1 MPPISPIKDE
11 NTGKTVKSATLTP
24 FRTMSI
30 DEVHRLITSD
40 QRLAELTLAIRNAAA
55 QGDEITARFLK
66 QQTLPYVTPCGVF
79 TRRRSDCLTEP
90 SGLVVVDIDHLES
103 AEETEN
109 LRQQLFDDPY
119 LCPALVFISPTGR
132 GVKAFVPCLHG
143 QNPAEGIQWAM
154 NYVHCMYDAENTQPG
169 KGVDFE

>member
-1 MPPISPIKDE
+1 MSLFMPPISPIKDE

-55 QGDEITARFLK
+55 QGDETTARFLK

-79 TRRRSDCLTEP
+79 TRRRSDCLTES
-90 SGLVVVDIDHLES
+90 SGLVVVDID
-103 AEETEN
+103 
-109 LRQQLFDDPY
+109 QLTATTIR
-119 LCPALVFISPTGR
+119 CPLSMPCAGVHQPHRTGR
-132 GVKAFVPCLHG
+132 KSVCSLSSRTESCRRNTMGHELRPLH
-143 QNPAEGIQWAM
+143 
-154 NYVHCMYDAENTQPG
+154 V
-169 KGVDFE
+169 

>member
-55 QGDEITARFLK
+55 QGDETTARFLK
-66 QQTLPYVTPCGVF
+66 QQTRHSLRRIHPTTKRLPHG
-79 TRRRSDCLTEP
+79 
-90 SGLVVVDIDHLES
+90 I
-103 AEETEN
+103 
-109 LRQQLFDDPY
+109 LR
-119 LCPALVFISPTGR
+119 
-132 GVKAFVPCLHG
+132 
-143 QNPAEGIQWAM
+143 
-154 NYVHCMYDAENTQPG
+154 PG
-169 KGVDFE
+169 CSRYRPP

>member
-55 QGDEITARFLK
+55 QGDETTARFLK
-66 QQTLPYVTPCGVF
+66 QQTLPYVLPAAY
-79 TRRRSDCLTEP
+79 SP
-90 SGLVVVDIDHLES
+90 
-103 AEETEN
+103 
-109 LRQQLFDDPY
+109 DDEATASRNP
-119 LCPALVFISPTGR
+119 PAWL
-132 GVKAFVPCLHG
+132 
-143 QNPAEGIQWAM
+143 
-154 NYVHCMYDAENTQPG
+154 
-169 KGVDFE
+169 